1 MFSADDST
9 LLPTSQ
15 DQDDKSK
22 SPASKS
28 FPFEG
33 DMVVFSGGTAA
44 NSLVDVFEQVRE
56 AKRCRLHYV
65 IPISDNGGSTSEVIR
80 VFGGPG
86 IGDVRSR
93 LVRLIPENGDEETTA
108 IRQFFNHRLP
118 KSIEGARAEW
128 ADIVEGVHPLWNNI
142 SSPRRELIRSFLN
155 SFNQEAVK
163 RMRPS
168 SRFDYSAA
176 SVGNLFLTGARLFTG
191 SFEAAIYLFS
201 SACSVPD
208 KVTVLPALNT
218 NFAHHIA
225 AMLANGDVI
234 TGQNDISHPS
244 VPTAAVPSPGAA
256 LYPAWLRSQSDTEEH
271 DKVED
276 ANLPGTLPAL
286 RKPAITFSKE
296 KEEEL
301 PARIGRVWY
310 INPYGQEIRIAAN
323 PRVIQ
328 ALEQSDSVVY
338 SIGSLFTSLIPN
350 LVLKGVGDVIASSPA
365 IRSKVLILNGT
376 LDRETGPSTDPFT
389 AVDFVAA
396 IARAC
401 SYSRG
406 KAPPSEEEYSLYVTH
421 VIYLEGP
428 TSPVVDKKRFE
439 SLGIETVRLYGPSR
453 SGRYDA
459 KALTQALEAILG
471 RKDMR
476 PDRSRRNTL
485 VS

>member
-1 MFSADDST
+1 MR
-9 LLPTSQ
+9 PRVQ
-15 DQDDKSK
+15 H
-22 SPASKS
+22 
-28 FPFEG
+28 
-33 DMVVFSGGTAA
+33 
-44 NSLVDVFEQVRE
+44 VRE
-56 AKRCRLHYV
+56 AKRCTLNYV

-93 LVRLIPENGDEETTA
+93 LVRLIPENGSDETVA

-118 KSIEGARAEW
+118 KSVEASRAEW
-128 ADIVEGVHPLWNNI
+128 ADIVEGVHPSWEGI
-142 SSPRRELIRSFLN
+142 SSRQAHAAEQPLRLLGRERRQPL
-155 SFNQEAVK
+155 
-163 RMRPS
+163 
-168 SRFDYSAA
+168 FD
-176 SVGNLFLTGARLFTG
+176 GARLFTG
-191 SFEAAIYLFS
+191 SFEAAIHLFS
-201 SACSVPD
+201 SVCNMPD
-208 KVTVLPALNT
+208 KVTVLPALNS

-244 VPTAAVPSPGAA
+244 VPTAAVPSPNAA

-286 RKPAITFSKE
+286 RKPAISFSKDQ
-296 KEEEL
+296 EEEL

-323 PRVIQ
+323 PRVVQ

-350 LVLKGVGDVIASSPA
+350 LVLKGVGDVIATNPA

-376 LDRETGPSTDPFT
+376 LDRETGPSSDPFT
-389 AVDFVAA
+389 ALDFVAA

-406 KAPPSEEEYSLYVTH
+406 KAPPSEDEYSLYVTH

-428 TSPVVDKKRFE
+428 SSPVVDKKRFE
-439 SLGIETVRLYGPSR
+439 NLSIETTRLYGPSR
-453 SGRYDA
+453 NLASGVLAER
-459 KALTQALEAILG
+459 I
-471 RKDMR
+471 
-476 PDRSRRNTL
+476 
-485 VS
+485 